1 MNNSSK
7 NSNINTN
14 VDSSS
19 NNNTNVDSS
28 KTRKSSTSLIAGL
41 GSGFITC
48 LLCQPLD
55 IIKVRFQVQGAL
67 SGKNHKYS
75 GIVQS
80 AQLILREEGN
90 IINNSIIINII
101 IINIRSKRLL

>member
-1 MNNSSK
+1 MNSSSK
-7 NSNINTN
+7 NSNINTT
-14 VDSSS
+14 VDSSDS
-19 NNNTNVDSS
+19 NNNNNNNNIDSS

-67 SGKNHKYS
+67 SGKSHKYS

-80 AQLILREEGN
+80 AQLIFREEGN
-90 IINNSIIINII
+90 ISSI
-101 IINIRSKRLL
+101 LA